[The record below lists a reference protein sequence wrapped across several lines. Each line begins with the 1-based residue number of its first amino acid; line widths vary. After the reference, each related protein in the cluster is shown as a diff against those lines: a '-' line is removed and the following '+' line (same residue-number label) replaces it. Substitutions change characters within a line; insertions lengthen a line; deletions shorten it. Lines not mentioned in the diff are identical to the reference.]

1 MANKRLVTELF
12 KTNMARQLVESLT
25 EQSNTAYYMFTGKHT
40 QYPDGDTTVTQPVDT
55 TQSLYIDMYEN
66 MLFGKRITANDVKH
80 MVQRNTWASGTVYSM
95 YEQDNADLFSEK
107 FFVVVNEASLYHVF
121 KCLYNNGGAES
132 TIQPSFSVTS
142 ADDTFYETSDGYQ
155 WKYMYTVDSTTFNKF
170 STLELMPIVE
180 SANVSGNAVSGAID
194 VITVINGGAGYNNYL
209 EGQFNSTDIKISGD
223 NLAYAVS
230 ANASSTNNFY
240 NNCYLYIIGGNA
252 GVGEY
257 KKIVDYI
264 NDGVHKKVIVESPFV
279 ANLNGTSTY
288 VISPI
293 VEITSDQNQTV
304 NCIARALVNSTSSNS
319 IYKIEI
325 IDRGA
330 DYRIASASVLYSNV
344 VPVSN
349 TAGLK
354 VIIGPK
360 GGHGSNPIDELGGT
374 RVGFSVK
381 FSNTES
387 STIQA
392 SNDFRTAGIL
402 KDPLFTGVDLNTSGT
417 VGTFAEGEIVYQY
430 NPVALDGTLSISD
443 STSSITGTGTTFD
456 TQLQPGDFILISAG
470 TNKHFGIVNNV
481 SSDTTFYLTSNGSFT
496 NSTSDFALLETAA
509 YGSVTDVSTGL
520 VQLTD
525 VSGVFSNSKT
535 IIGKTSSATATID
548 TIDINGVRKGFN
560 TFNQMKVFVG
570 TTSKSFAN
578 DETVSQALGGNAK
591 FHSINSGKMF
601 VTNQLGII
609 NINDSVVG
617 HTSGATFS
625 ITSKYQ
631 GDIVVDSGDVI
642 YVENFP
648 AIERAS
654 DRSETIKVIVE
665 F

>member
-1 MANKRLVTELF
+1 MSNKRLVTELF
-12 KTNMARQLVESLT
+12 KTHMARQLVESLT

-55 TQSLYIDMYEN
+55 IQSLYIDSYEN
-66 MLFGKRITANDVKH
+66 MLFGKKITSSDVKH
-80 MVQRNTWASGTVYSM
+80 MIPRNTWTSGTVYSM
-95 YEQDNADLFSEK
+95 YEHDNADLFTED

-121 KCLYNNGGAES
+121 KCLYNNGGVAS
-132 TIQPSFSVTS
+132 TIEPNFADTS

-170 STLELMPIVE
+170 STLDFMPVVE

-194 VITVINGGAGYNNYL
+194 VITVTSGGAGYDNYIS
-209 EGQFNSTDIKISGD
+209 GQFNSTDIKVGGN
-223 NLAYAVS
+223 NLTYAINS
-230 ANASSTNNFY
+230 TASSTNNFY
-240 NNCYLYIIGGNA
+240 NDCYIYITAGTGN
-252 GVGEY
+252 GQY
-257 KKIVDYI
+257 KKIVDYVVSGGNKEI
-264 NDGVHKKVIVESPFV
+264 ILESAFTT
-279 ANLNGTSTY
+279 NLDNTSEY
-288 VISPI
+288 DISPI
-293 VEITSDQNQTV
+293 VEITSDGNQTV
-304 NCIARALVNSTSSNS
+304 NCVARALVNASSSNS
-319 IYKIEI
+319 IYKVEI
-325 IDRGA
+325 IDRGV
-330 DYRIASASVLYSNV
+330 DYRIASAAALYSNV

-360 GGHGSNPIDELGGT
+360 GGHGSNPIDELGAT

-392 SNDFRTAGIL
+392 TNDFRTAGIL
-402 KDPLFTGVDLNTSGT
+402 KDPLFTGVDLNTTGT
-417 VGTFAEGEIVYQY
+417 VGTFAEGETVYQY
-430 NPVALDGTLSISD
+430 NPVALDGTVSISA
-443 STSSITGTGTTFD
+443 TASSITGTGTTFD
-456 TQLQPGDFILISAG
+456 TQVQAGDFILISAG

-481 SSDTTFYLTSNGSFT
+481 VSNTSLYLTSNGSFT
-496 NSTSDFALLETAA
+496 NSTSDFALIENSAQ
-509 YGSVTDVSTGL
+509 GIVTDVSTGL
-520 VQLTD
+520 VQLTS
-525 VSGVFSNSKT
+525 VSGVFSGSST
-535 IIGKTSSATATID
+535 IIGRTSSATATID
-548 TIDINGVRKGFN
+548 TIDINGVTKGFN

-570 TTSKSFAN
+570 TTSESFAN

-591 FHSINSGKMF
+591 FHSINSGKMY
-601 VTNQLGII
+601 VTNQLGVI
-609 NINDSVVG
+609 NTSDTVVG
-617 HTSGATFS
+617 QTSGSTFTIS
-625 ITSKYQ
+625 SKYP